1 MKAIVAGVAALVV
14 AHVAQVAQG
23 HAYLS
28 VPAARQVLTP
38 GPYGAGDIQSLSG
51 GGPALERTAGHGL
64 CGDNAERR
72 AFSAPGSPYGAKQP
86 RVSYAEGSYMDL
98 EVTVT
103 AHHWGWFELRLCVP
117 ADGGADLM
125 VPLTQDCLNQYVLE
139 MDVADAKAKYGSK
152 MRDGVESPADYEGT
166 PSNYAIEHA
175 KCAYL
180 PDNGPVGT
188 CCRGGGDCSGA
199 PKRWVLPDPSKAG
212 LMYKLRYKLPAGVTA
227 QRAVLQWTYQTGNSI
242 DGYPE
247 TFWNCADIAIVA
259 GAPVPTLPPSTLP
272 PSTLPPTSGGDAGCY
287 SISPQVPDAWCQGVK
302 CDPVYSAYC
311 QAGTGSPSATPPTTA
326 KPTTAKPVAAPTP
339 VTSPTTG
346 KPTTGEPT
354 TSAPSASSGCHSIS
368 PQVSHAWCQGVLC
381 DPVYSA
387 FCSSGPVAPTTA
399 PPTAKPS
406 TGAPSTSAPVAAP
419 TPAPAPTAPTAAP
432 APTSAP
438 TSLQQVLSVLRS
450 KASVLDNQVLIYQQP
465 DLSWV
470 PSTVYHSADMVS
482 AVQVMASD
490 GAGGFKLDVGTDA
503 DGAKAYQ
510 YGLANLAAFLAQAK
524 KESIQ
529 YNACDENSWDLVN
542 GVYPLSNACGQLAQS
557 YQDYT
562 DDPVTDCPLN
572 PNMEITATTNAK
584 WYGAPPPLKCGPR
597 AKTGPTVG
605 WSYSASCGP
614 WGPPTPPCDVYPGQK
629 GGAFTTSTAA
639 NSAGRTDTEN
649 CCWWGRGVIQSTGRG
664 NYGKLNYYL
673 GAKAASRGA
682 AAPYGDVDFCSTP
695 DAVCASTAHPELKWV
710 AGFFYWM
717 NAVQS
722 FATSEF
728 NYSKRLR
735 AFVDGGYQDSSFIDA
750 VSGIVNRGCPRAT
763 CSTGPVDGLADR
775 RANFALVLSSLGL
788 TPSSGRRL
796 RAELGE

>member
-1 MKAIVAGVAALVV
+1 M
-14 AHVAQVAQG
+14 
-23 HAYLS
+23 
-28 VPAARQVLTP
+28 
-38 GPYGAGDIQSLSG
+38 
-51 GGPALERTAGHGL
+51 
-64 CGDNAERR
+64 
-72 AFSAPGSPYGAKQP
+72 
-86 RVSYAEGSYMDL
+86 
-98 EVTVT
+98 
-103 AHHWGWFELRLCVP
+103 
-117 ADGGADLM
+117 
-125 VPLTQDCLNQYVLE
+125 
-139 MDVADAKAKYGSK
+139 
-152 MRDGVESPADYEGT
+152 
-166 PSNYAIEHA
+166 
-175 KCAYL
+175 
-180 PDNGPVGT
+180 
-188 CCRGGGDCSGA
+188 
-199 PKRWVLPDPSKAG
+199 
-212 LMYKLRYKLPAGVTA
+212 
-227 QRAVLQWTYQTGNSI
+227 
-242 DGYPE
+242 
-247 TFWNCADIAIVA
+247 
-259 GAPVPTLPPSTLP
+259 
-272 PSTLPPTSGGDAGCY
+272 
-287 SISPQVPDAWCQGVK
+287 
-302 CDPVYSAYC
+302 
-311 QAGTGSPSATPPTTA
+311 
-326 KPTTAKPVAAPTP
+326 
-339 VTSPTTG
+339 
-346 KPTTGEPT
+346 
-354 TSAPSASSGCHSIS
+354 
-368 PQVSHAWCQGVLC
+368 
-381 DPVYSA
+381 
-387 FCSSGPVAPTTA
+387 
-399 PPTAKPS
+399 
-406 TGAPSTSAPVAAP
+406 
-419 TPAPAPTAPTAAP
+419 
-432 APTSAP
+432 
-438 TSLQQVLSVLRS
+438 
-450 KASVLDNQVLIYQQP
+450 
-465 DLSWV
+465 
-470 PSTVYHSADMVS
+470 
-482 AVQVMASD
+482 
-490 GAGGFKLDVGTDA
+490 
-503 DGAKAYQ
+503 
-510 YGLANLAAFLAQAK
+510 
-524 KESIQ
+524 
-529 YNACDENSWDLVN
+529 
-542 GVYPLSNACGQLAQS
+542 YPLSNACGQLAQS

-728 NYSKRLR
+728 NYSQRLR